1 MKDML
6 KIRITSITFENAM
19 LKATNIIKKGG
30 IVVVPTDTS
39 YGLAA
44 NAMDE
49 KAVEKVFH
57 VKKRDR
63 RKTISIFVDSIGSI
77 EKFFT
82 LDDTAYKL
90 ISLLPERLTL
100 ILKAKTP
107 EIFPKGIINE
117 RGGVGIRLPP
127 SIYPVKLVKLS
138 GTFLTATSANLSG
151 RPPIYNPRF
160 IEEELHEVDLVLDAG
175 VLKKVPTSTVIDL
188 TVSPPVVIREGAI
201 PLKFL
206 EKNTGLS
213 FRYYRV

>member
-6 KIRITSITFENAM
+6 KIRITSVTFENAM
-19 LKATNIIKKGG
+19 LKAANIIKKGG

-49 KAVEKVFH
+49 KAVEKVFR

-63 RKTISIFVDSIGSI
+63 RKTISIFVDSIKSI
-77 EKFFT
+77 EKFFIV
-82 LDDTAYKL
+82 DDIAYKL

-151 RPPIYNPRF
+151 KPPIYNPRF
-160 IEEELHEVDLVLDAG
+160 IEELHEIDLVLDAG

-206 EKNTGLS
+206 EKITGLS
-213 FRYYRV
+213 FKYHRV